1 MTTFGEKRYLVLR
14 HIHSL
19 LIETVN
25 KGQLQSVL
33 TMPSVLLMPIT
44 GKWSE
49 SKAVDRIQAAV

>member
-1 MTTFGEKRYLVLR
+1 MTTFGEERYLVLR
-14 HIHSL
+14 HIQSL
-19 LIETVN
+19 FIVTVN

-33 TMPSVLLMPIT
+33 TMLLVLLMPIT